1 MSDHRTNGKV
11 HSTPEAVKVA
21 SGHEQLRPQAAVPL
35 RTGLATALEVHEIH
49 DACVLKAIAE
59 MEQALH
65 ALRTEAHATGIQRL
79 HTMHRDGDLEVVWV
93 GMAEPLP
100 CIYWLIHHEGG
111 DRSLTQWIVLEEFE
125 LLDEAEDAMAQR
137 ILEGATE

>member
-1 MSDHRTNGKV
+1 MSDDRTNGE
-11 HSTPEAVKVA
+11 H
-21 SGHEQLRPQAAVPL
+21 LRPKAAFPL

-79 HTMHRDGDLEVVWV
+79 HTMHRNGDLEVVWV

-111 DRSLTQWIVLEEFE
+111 DRTLTRWLMLGEFE
-125 LLDEAEDAMAQR
+125 TLDEAENAMAQR
-137 ILEGATE
+137 ILEAGSEGPTRTRQQEGK

>member
-1 MSDHRTNGKV
+1 MSDNRTNGKV
-11 HSTPEAVKVA
+11 QRTPEGVKVA
-21 SGHEQLRPQAAVPL
+21 FGHEQL
-35 RTGLATALEVHEIH
+35 RTGLATALEVHDIH

-93 GMAEPLP
+93 GMADPLP

-111 DRSLTQWIVLEEFE
+111 DRSLTRWLVLGEFE
-125 LLDEAEDAMAQR
+125 ALDEAEDAMAQR
-137 ILEGATE
+137 ILEGVTE